1 MIYSVLLVSG
11 AWQSEPLVLACGRP
25 PFKVLFP
32 HRPFQGVE
40 RGSLRYAVG
49 PD

>member
-1 MIYSVLLVSG
+1 MIYSVTLVSD
-11 AWQSEPLVLACGRP
+11 AWQSEPVVLACGYP
-25 PFKVLFP
+25 PFKALFP

-40 RGSLRYAVG
+40 RGSLCYAVG